1 MAIHLPLIYP
11 TANQSK
17 LNSRIGEGGEM
28 ETATSGKRILCKGMD
43 IEGPDNEQ
51 KIWASVLLQA
61 VEDWRSENAKLHRDA
76 DQFLFREKNDF
87 EIVCAYAGIEP
98 SSFRSRLTRGLQQ
111 NAEVAE
117 SSAPI
122 AA

>member
-1 MAIHLPLIYP
+1 MPYCVAVALMEGDVGLESFDDAHL
-11 TANQSK
+11 ANQE
-17 LNSRIGEGGEM
+17 LN
-28 ETATSGKRILCKGMD
+28 
-43 IEGPDNEQ
+43 
-51 KIWASVLLQA
+51 VLTNK
-61 VEDWRSENAKLHRDA
+61 VKLHRDA

-98 SSFRSRLTRGLQQ
+98 SSFRSRLTRGLQH